1 MIPCPQ
7 CQGAPENWRPIPGYE
22 GAYDVSDH
30 GHVRSLQRLVVY
42 PGGITKIVLGR
53 DLVASLTGGYYC
65 LGLYRLGR
73 ARTTPVHQVV
83 AVTFIGP
90 RPPGQQVRHWD
101 DVVAH
106 NHRGN
111 LLYGTRSENEQD
123 KIRNYDRRARWAALR
138 AIAED
143 QARTEL

>member
-1 MIPCPQ
+1 
-7 CQGAPENWRPIPGYE
+7 
-22 GAYDVSDH
+22 
-30 GHVRSLQRLVVY
+30 
-42 PGGITKIVLGR
+42 
-53 DLVASLTGGYYC
+53 
-65 LGLYRLGR
+65 
-73 ARTTPVHQVV
+73 
-83 AVTFIGP
+83 
-90 RPPGQQVRHWD
+90 
-101 DVVAH
+101 VAH